1 MLEILGI
8 ADLTDLKSVWKH
20 PLEFEA
26 AKYIARIRST
36 DETAISILGG
46 EKIKALDLNLLEF
59 AIWSKKYDAFNI
71 LIRRF
76 CAEMFNTP
84 HLL

>member
-36 DETAISILGG
+36 DETAISI
-46 EKIKALDLNLLEF
+46 
-59 AIWSKKYDAFNI
+59 
-71 LIRRF
+71 
-76 CAEMFNTP
+76 
-84 HLL
+84 